1 MNTHND
7 IIVGLAGHIDHGKTT
22 LIKALNGFDG
32 DSLPEEKQRGIT
44 IDLSFSSLTLP
55 ARNVAFIDVPGHNKL
70 VKNMIAGA
78 FGIDVLLLVIAADD
92 GIMPQSLEHLY
103 IADHLGISTC
113 ICVITKIDKV
123 SEPRQISKLK
133 TSIASLFDELDIKL
147 HTIIESNPTSPNN
160 PSIQAIK
167 SALDSIPKPPKAD
180 FGLFLY
186 YIDRAFAI
194 KGAGCVVTG
203 SVLSGQCEVGQKL
216 YVYHTAQE
224 VGIRAIQI
232 HDTQSSIAT
241 PSHRVALNLTQTSH
255 DQLKRGYL
263 LSQKGFLR
271 GFNNIDVGLFGN
283 LKHNAI
289 YQLYIGSAK
298 HNAKVQILSGESISH
313 SFGQKLLILAT
324 LKCDQPIFSI
334 FSQRFILRDDEGEVC
349 GGIVLNP
356 IIDPIKKQTR
366 LSLLQALANKNFEKS
381 FEILIQIH
389 KKGFGLV
396 SSTQRF
402 SLSHEQSLHIASKL
416 QNIFV
421 DEKALTLY
429 PNSQLEVLKSSI
441 LEIFM
446 RNKSALLSAQSLNA
460 KAKWASP
467 ALCQNALNA
476 LLNEGFIIF
485 RDGLYLSKQCQI
497 KNINEYLQDQILA
510 ILSRQKYAP
519 PAPYNIYDELEID
532 RIIGD
537 NALKSLTQAQK
548 VVRIAHNLFI
558 TTQAL
563 NAVISLMREII
574 HTNGFV
580 DVNVLKTHLNLSRKY
595 LINYL
600 EYLDRFDDIKR
611 EDNKRY
617 FKYIQNK

>member
-32 DSLPEEKQRGIT
+32 DSLLEEKQRGIT

-55 ARNVAFIDVPGHNKL
+55 SRNVAFIDVPGHNKL

-113 ICVITKIDKV
+113 VCVITKIDKAQ
-123 SEPRQISKLK
+123 SKTQIENLK
-133 TSIASLFDELDIKL
+133 TSISALFEKLDITL
-147 HTIIESNPTSPNN
+147 HSIIESNPTN
-160 PSIQAIK
+160 PLDPSLQTIK
-167 SALDSIPKPPKAD
+167 STLDNIPKPPKTD

-186 YIDRAFAI
+186 YIDRAFAL

-203 SVLSGQCEVGQKL
+203 SVLSGQCKVGQKL

-224 VGIRAIQI
+224 VGIRNIEI
-232 HDTQSSIAT
+232 HDKPASIAT
-241 PSHRVALNLTQTSH
+241 PSHRVALNLTHTSH
-255 DQLKRGYL
+255 DKLKRGYL

-298 HNAKVQILSGESISH
+298 HNAKVQILSNESISH
-313 SFGQKLLILAT
+313 SFGQKPLILAT
-324 LKCDQPIFSI
+324 LKCDQPIFSV
-334 FSQRFILRDDEGEVC
+334 FSQRFILRNDEGEVC

-402 SLSHEQSLHIASKL
+402 SLSHEQSLQIASKL
-416 QNIFV
+416 QNVFV

-429 PNSQLEVLKSSI
+429 PSSQLEVLKTFI

-446 RNKSALLSAQSLNA
+446 RNKSALLSAQSLNTR
-460 KAKWASP
+460 AKWASP

-476 LLNEGFIIF
+476 LLNEGFIIL

-497 KNINEYLQDQILA
+497 KNINEFLQDQILL
-510 ILSRQKYAP
+510 ILTKQEYAP

-537 NALKSLTQAQK
+537 NALKALTQAQK

-563 NAVISLMREII
+563 NAIISLMREII
-574 HTNGFV
+574 RTHGFV
-580 DVNVLKTHLNLSRKY
+580 DVSVLKTHLNLSRKY
-595 LINYL
+595 LISYL
-600 EYLDRFDDIKR
+600 EYLDKFDDIKR

-617 FKYIQNK
+617 LKYTQTK